1 MYSKT
6 AVRQQKR
13 GKMRK
18 PDFERNM
25 LRVLKGEKPEHATLF
40 ELFLND
46 DLYCHL
52 AEHDAVENSPLGHLR
67 LVTEA
72 MAAAGYDYATCHA
85 SAFSFPHKTRTR
97 SESISL
103 NGNAM
108 ITDWNS
114 FEKYEWPD
122 PSGFDYSLLDRIRP
136 WLPDG
141 MKLMVM
147 GPGGVLENVIEIVG
161 YDNLCYMLYEEPE
174 LVREIFNHV
183 GSRLVAY
190 YENAVSADT
199 VGFLCSND
207 DWGFNTQT
215 FLSPDDMR
223 KFVFPW
229 HKKIVE
235 TAHRNGK
242 PCILHSCGYYNEIIE
257 DVITDIGFD
266 ARHSYEDNIVPIE
279 EAYEQLNGRIAVLGG
294 IDMNFLVTGTTDEIY
309 RRSCAMLE
317 RAQNRGGYALG
328 SGNSIPPYVPFENY
342 FAMTRAALEF
352 DAR

>member
-1 MYSKT
+1 
-6 AVRQQKR
+6 
-13 GKMRK
+13 
-18 PDFERNM
+18 
-25 LRVLKGEKPEHATLF
+25 
-40 ELFLND
+40 
-46 DLYCHL
+46 
-52 AEHDAVENSPLGHLR
+52 
-67 LVTEA
+67 
-72 MAAAGYDYATCHA
+72 
-85 SAFSFPHKTRTR
+85 
-97 SESISL
+97 
-103 NGNAM
+103 
-108 ITDWNS
+108 
-114 FEKYEWPD
+114 
-122 PSGFDYSLLDRIRP
+122 
-136 WLPDG
+136 
-141 MKLMVM
+141 M

-174 LVREIFNHV
+174 LVREIFDHV

-215 FLSPDDMR
+215 FLSPNDMR

-257 DVITDIGFD
+257 DVINDIGFD

-294 IDMNFLVTGTTDEIY
+294 IDMSFLVTGTPDEIY
-309 RRSCAMLE
+309 RRSRAMLE

-342 FAMTRAALEF
+342 FAMTKAALDF